1 MAELA
6 IRVARAADLAA
17 ATSLLRAAGLPVE
30 DFSEDLIGNFLVAS
44 TGPSVVGCIG
54 PSVVGCIGLEPLSN
68 VGLLR
73 SLAVDPDFRDG
84 GVGRMLVGALEAHAS
99 RRGINELWL
108 LTIDADGFFSRLDY
122 RVQGCR
128 NATRRPQPFGGP
140 QSSRSFVPTTRFS

>member
-54 PSVVGCIGLEPLSN
+54 LEPLSN

-84 GVGRMLVGALEAHAS
+84 GVGRMLVRELEAHAS
-99 RRGINELWL
+99 RLGINELWL

-122 RVQGCR
+122 RVQER
-128 NATRRPQPFGGP
+128 DKAPAAIRR
-140 QSSRSFVPTTRFS
+140 TAEFSLLCPDDAILMKKTI

>member
-54 PSVVGCIGLEPLSN
+54 LEPLSN

-84 GVGRMLVGALEAHAS
+84 GVGRMLVDDRCGRFLLEA
-99 RRGINELWL
+99 
-108 LTIDADGFFSRLDY
+108 
-122 RVQGCR
+122 
-128 NATRRPQPFGGP
+128 
-140 QSSRSFVPTTRFS
+140 

>member
-54 PSVVGCIGLEPLSN
+54 LEPLSN

-99 RRGINELWL
+99 RLGINELWL
-108 LTIDADGFFSRLDY
+108 LTIDADGFFSRLGY
-122 RVQGCR
+122 RVQER
-128 NATRRPQPFGGP
+128 DKAPAAIRR
-140 QSSRSFVPTTRFS
+140 TAEFSLLCPDDAILMKKTI

>member
-17 ATSLLRAAGLPVE
+17 ATSLLREAGLPVE
-30 DFSEDLIGNFLVAS
+30 DFSEDLVGNFLVAS
-44 TGPSVVGCIG
+44 TG

-122 RVQGCR
+122 RVQER
-128 NATRRPQPFGGP
+128 DKAPAAIRR
-140 QSSRSFVPTTRFS
+140 TAEFSLLCPDDAILMKKTI

>member
-17 ATSLLRAAGLPVE
+17 ATSLLREAGLPVE
-30 DFSEDLIGNFLVAS
+30 DFSEDLVGNFLVAS
-44 TGPSVVGCIG
+44 TG

-108 LTIDADGFFSRLDY
+108 LTIDADGFFSRLGY
-122 RVQGCR
+122 RVQER
-128 NATRRPQPFGGP
+128 DKAPAAIRR
-140 QSSRSFVPTTRFS
+140 TAEFSLLCPDDAILMKKTI

>member
-30 DFSEDLIGNFLVAS
+30 DFSEDLVGNFLVAS
-44 TGPSVVGCIG
+44 TG

-99 RRGINELWL
+99 RLGINELWL
-108 LTIDADGFFSRLDY
+108 LTIDADGFFSRLGY
-122 RVQGCR
+122 RVQER
-128 NATRRPQPFGGP
+128 DKAPAAIRR
-140 QSSRSFVPTTRFS
+140 TAEFSLLCPDDAILMKKTI

>member
-1 MAELA
+1 MQMAELA

-54 PSVVGCIGLEPLSN
+54 LEPLSN

-84 GVGRMLVGALEAHAS
+84 GVGRMLVRELEAHAS
-99 RRGINELWL
+99 RLGINELWL
-108 LTIDADGFFSRLDY
+108 LTIDADGFFSRLGY
-122 RVQGCR
+122 RVQER
-128 NATRRPQPFGGP
+128 DKAPAAIRR
-140 QSSRSFVPTTRFS
+140 TAEFSLLCPDDAILMKKTI

>member
-54 PSVVGCIGLEPLSN
+54 LEPLSN

-84 GVGRMLVGALEAHAS
+84 GVGRMLVHAS
-99 RRGINELWL
+99 RLGINELWL
-108 LTIDADGFFSRLDY
+108 LTIDADGFFSRLGY
-122 RVQGCR
+122 RVQER
-128 NATRRPQPFGGP
+128 DKAPAAIRR
-140 QSSRSFVPTTRFS
+140 TAEFSLLCPDDAILMKKTI

>member
-17 ATSLLRAAGLPVE
+17 ATSLLREAGLPVE
-30 DFSEDLIGNFLVAS
+30 DFSEDLVGNFLVAS
-44 TGPSVVGCIG
+44 TG

-84 GVGRMLVGALEAHAS
+84 GVGRMLVRELEAHAS
-99 RRGINELWL
+99 RLGINELWL

-122 RVQGCR
+122 RVQER
-128 NATRRPQPFGGP
+128 DKAPAAIRR
-140 QSSRSFVPTTRFS
+140 TAEFSLLCPDDAILMKKTI

>member
-44 TGPSVVGCIG
+44 TG

-108 LTIDADGFFSRLDY
+108 LTIDADGFFSRLGY
-122 RVQGCR
+122 RVQER
-128 NATRRPQPFGGP
+128 DKAPAAIRR
-140 QSSRSFVPTTRFS
+140 TAEFSLLCPDDAILMKKTI

>member
-30 DFSEDLIGNFLVAS
+30 DFSEDLVGNFLVAS
-44 TGPSVVGCIG
+44 TG

-84 GVGRMLVGALEAHAS
+84 GVGRMLVRELEAHAS
-99 RRGINELWL
+99 RLGINELWL
-108 LTIDADGFFSRLDY
+108 LTIDADGFFSRLGY
-122 RVQGCR
+122 RVQER
-128 NATRRPQPFGGP
+128 DKAPAAIRR
-140 QSSRSFVPTTRFS
+140 TAEFSLLCPDDAILMKKTI

>member
-17 ATSLLRAAGLPVE
+17 ATSLLREAGLPVE

-44 TGPSVVGCIG
+44 TG

-84 GVGRMLVGALEAHAS
+84 GVGRMLVRELEAHAS
-99 RRGINELWL
+99 RLGINELWL
-108 LTIDADGFFSRLDY
+108 LTIDADGFFSRLGY
-122 RVQGCR
+122 RVQER
-128 NATRRPQPFGGP
+128 DKAPAAIRR
-140 QSSRSFVPTTRFS
+140 TAEFSLLCPDDAILMKKTI

>member
-17 ATSLLRAAGLPVE
+17 ATSLLREAGLPVE

-44 TGPSVVGCIG
+44 TG

-108 LTIDADGFFSRLDY
+108 LTIDADGFFSRLGY
-122 RVQGCR
+122 RVQER
-128 NATRRPQPFGGP
+128 DKAPAAIRR
-140 QSSRSFVPTTRFS
+140 TAEFSLLCPDDAILMKKTI

>member
-30 DFSEDLIGNFLVAS
+30 DFSEDLVGNFLVAS
-44 TGPSVVGCIG
+44 TG

-84 GVGRMLVGALEAHAS
+84 GVGRMLVRELEAHAS
-99 RRGINELWL
+99 RLGINELWL

-122 RVQGCR
+122 RVQER
-128 NATRRPQPFGGP
+128 DKAPAAIRR
-140 QSSRSFVPTTRFS
+140 TAEFSLLCPDDAILMKKTI

>member
-54 PSVVGCIGLEPLSN
+54 LEPLSN

-84 GVGRMLVGALEAHAS
+84 GVGRMLVRELEAHAS
-99 RRGINELWL
+99 RLGINELWL
-108 LTIDADGFFSRLDY
+108 LTIDADGFFSRLGY
-122 RVQGCR
+122 RVQER
-128 NATRRPQPFGGP
+128 DKAPAAIRR
-140 QSSRSFVPTTRFS
+140 TAEFSLLCPDDAILMKKTI

>member
-17 ATSLLRAAGLPVE
+17 ATSLLREAGLPVE
-30 DFSEDLIGNFLVAS
+30 DFSEDLVGNFLVAS
-44 TGPSVVGCIG
+44 TG

-84 GVGRMLVGALEAHAS
+84 GVGRMLVRELEAHAS
-99 RRGINELWL
+99 RLGINELWL
-108 LTIDADGFFSRLDY
+108 LTIDADGFFSRLGY
-122 RVQGCR
+122 RVQER
-128 NATRRPQPFGGP
+128 DKAPAAIRR
-140 QSSRSFVPTTRFS
+140 TAEFSLLCPDDAILMKKTI

>member
-17 ATSLLRAAGLPVE
+17 ATSLLREAGLPVE
-30 DFSEDLIGNFLVAS
+30 DFSEDLVGNFLVAS
-44 TGPSVVGCIG
+44 TG

-84 GVGRMLVGALEAHAS
+84 GVGRMLVRELEAHAS

-108 LTIDADGFFSRLDY
+108 LTIDADGFFSRLGY
-122 RVQGCR
+122 RVQER
-128 NATRRPQPFGGP
+128 DKAPAAIRR
-140 QSSRSFVPTTRFS
+140 TAEFSLLCPDDAILMKKTI

>member
-44 TGPSVVGCIG
+44 TG

-122 RVQGCR
+122 RVQER
-128 NATRRPQPFGGP
+128 DKAPAAIRR
-140 QSSRSFVPTTRFS
+140 TAEFSLLCPDDAILMKKTI

>member
-30 DFSEDLIGNFLVAS
+30 DFSEDLVGNFLVAS
-44 TGPSVVGCIG
+44 TG

-108 LTIDADGFFSRLDY
+108 LTIDADGFFSRLGY
-122 RVQGCR
+122 RVQER
-128 NATRRPQPFGGP
+128 DKAPAAIRR
-140 QSSRSFVPTTRFS
+140 TAEFSLLCPDDAILMKKTI

>member
-30 DFSEDLIGNFLVAS
+30 DFSEDLVGNFLVAS
-44 TGPSVVGCIG
+44 TG

-122 RVQGCR
+122 RVQER
-128 NATRRPQPFGGP
+128 DKAPAAIRR
-140 QSSRSFVPTTRFS
+140 TAEFSLLCPDDAILMKKTI